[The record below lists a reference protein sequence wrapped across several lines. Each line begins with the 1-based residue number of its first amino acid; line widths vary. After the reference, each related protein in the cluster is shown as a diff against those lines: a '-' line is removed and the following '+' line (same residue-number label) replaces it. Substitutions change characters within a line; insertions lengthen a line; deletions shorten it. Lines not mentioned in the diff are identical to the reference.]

1 MSYVSQIPGVTDKFL
16 DNEVR
21 DIIEHATNNV
31 SVATDMP
38 QKKLL
43 TPEQTSKMFEL
54 MNSQNLNPADLH
66 LGYQSLSQFNEHCE
80 VIDG

>member
-1 MSYVSQIPGVTDKFL
+1 MKPDTSLIVHLMQGLLQSFPEYSAEDLWVSYISQIPGVTDKFF

-21 DIIEHATNNV
+21 DIIEHASNNV

-43 TPEQTSKMFEL
+43 TPE
-54 MNSQNLNPADLH
+54 
-66 LGYQSLSQFNEHCE
+66 
-80 VIDG
+80 